1 MTTME
6 NEQAAP
12 RATRKEWLGLAVLAL
27 PCLLLSLDMS
37 VLYLALPQLQADL
50 DPSATEAL
58 WILDIYGYLIAG
70 FLVTMGTLGDRIG
83 RRKLLMIGGASF
95 GVASILAAYAQSPA
109 MLIAARAVLGIAG
122 ATLMPST
129 LALIS
134 NMFRDAAQR
143 GTAIAVWMTSFMG
156 GIAVGPLVGGLLLE
170 NFWWGSVFLIGVPVM
185 ALLLV
190 AGPFLLPEFRDENA
204 GRLDL
209 ASVALFLAAILPV
222 VYGIKELAVEG
233 LDPVGPVM
241 IVVGLVFAML
251 FIRRQQVIAAPLLDL
266 TLFQRRAF
274 RAALGIMILTTT
286 FMAGMNLLITQFLQL
301 VEGLSPLRA
310 GIWMLPAIAVTVVGT
325 LSGTVLA
332 RRIGPGMVLAGGALI
347 AMAGAL
353 LMTQVRTDGSLVL
366 LIVAF
371 AIVSLGLGPIGSL
384 CTELVVGSAPPERAG
399 SASAASETSAEL
411 GFAVGVTIFGS
422 ISAAVYRDRISG
434 DAPAETPGPILDRA
448 REGLASALESATT
461 LPQPVAA
468 GLVDAARDA
477 YVAGLV
483 IVAAC
488 ATVALILMALI
499 AFRSLRDER
508 PPSAGGE
515 AREESIVVDAPRDSP
530 VAAVP
535 GRS

>member
-1 MTTME
+1 MTTIADTPTE
-6 NEQAAP
+6 P

-83 RRKLLMIGGASF
+83 RRKLLMIGGAAF
-95 GVASILAAYAQSPA
+95 GVASVLAAYAQNPA

-134 NMFRDAAQR
+134 NMFRDAGQR

-156 GIAVGPLVGGLLLE
+156 GIAIGPLVGGLLLE
-170 NFWWGSVFLIGVPVM
+170 SFWWGSVFLIGVPVM
-185 ALLLV
+185 VLLLV
-190 AGPFLLPEFRDENA
+190 AGPFLLPEFRDADA

-222 VYGIKELAVEG
+222 VYGIKEMAVDGLA
-233 LDPVGPVM
+233 PVGPVM
-241 IVVGLVFAML
+241 IVTGLVFAL
-251 FIRRQQVIAAPLLDL
+251 FFVRRQQVVASPLLDL
-266 TLFQRRAF
+266 TLFRRRAF
-274 RAALGIMILTTT
+274 RAALGIMILATT
-286 FMAGMNLLITQFLQL
+286 FMAGMNLLITQYLQL

-310 GIWMLPAIAVTVVGT
+310 GVWMLPAIAVTVVGT

-332 RRIGPGMVLAGGALI
+332 RRFGPGAVLAGGALVS
-347 AMAGAL
+347 MVGSL

-366 LIVAF
+366 LIAAF
-371 AIVSLGLGPIGSL
+371 SIVSLGLGPIGAL

-411 GFAVGVTIFGS
+411 GFAVGVTVFGS
-422 ISAAVYRDRISG
+422 ISAAVYRGWISG
-434 DAPAETPGPILDRA
+434 DAPTETPASALSQA
-448 REGLASALESATT
+448 REGLAAALESAFS
-461 LPQPVAA
+461 LPQPIAT
-468 GLVDAARDA
+468 GLVQAARDA
-477 YVAGLV
+477 YVSGMV

-488 ATVALILMALI
+488 ATVALVLMAVI
-499 AFRSLRDER
+499 AFRSLRDVT
-508 PPSAGGE
+508 PPPQDPANE
-515 AREESIVVDAPRDSP
+515 PAPEVRLDQSVP
-530 VAAVP
+530 VASG
-535 GRS
+535 GR